1 MQGEE
6 NTIIDYVLTDTRSA
20 NIVNEMKIDEE
31 KQYELHKLETNTAT
45 YKNKNIYWDHN
56 FV

>member
-45 YKNKNIYWDHN
+45 YENKKIYSDHN